1 MAMGRRKPERQ
12 EPLFVTGDNVPRSQ
26 GHPFYKALNR
36 LLAEANFDRWIE
48 DRCLPF
54 YDQDDSRG
62 HPPARAGAFAMETPA
77 AARSASRR

>member
-36 LLAEANFDRWIE
+36 LLAEANFDRWVELDLSYI
-48 DRCLPF
+48 DRWTLWLDLSILLRTMPNVMMA
-54 YDQDDSRG
+54 RG
-62 HPPARAGAFAMETPA
+62 R
-77 AARSASRR
+77 